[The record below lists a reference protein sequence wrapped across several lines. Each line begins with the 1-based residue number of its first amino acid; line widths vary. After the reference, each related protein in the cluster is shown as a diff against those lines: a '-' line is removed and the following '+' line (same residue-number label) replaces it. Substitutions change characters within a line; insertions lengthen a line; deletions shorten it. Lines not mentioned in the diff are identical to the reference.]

1 MSVLLLQGD
10 AVVARKAGREI
21 AASAFAAD
29 VAALAARLPANGRPL
44 NLCRDRYRFFV
55 GLAASAVNKVPCIL
69 PPSSAAHLIRDLLT
83 DEPDAYL
90 LSDGEVIE
98 GIATVMV
105 DADGTSGSADLP
117 SVDRQSIAAILYT
130 SGSTGRPLPHPR
142 SWNSLLESAH
152 AVQRRFGLQP
162 GSTVIAT
169 VPHQH
174 SYGLESS
181 ILLPALHGGAID
193 TAHPFFPRDV
203 RDRIAASPRP
213 RWLVTTPIHLHALLA
228 EAGELPPLD
237 GIVSATAPLAL
248 ELATAAERR
257 FGAVLYEIYGC
268 SEAGQLA
275 TRTPTSSSRWSC
287 LDGVTLRQEQGVTI
301 AEGTFLDQPTRLA
314 DVLELDGPDHNK
326 ATKFELRGR
335 LQDLVNIGGRRSS
348 IAYLTHHLTSIDGVV
363 DGVFFSPGDDHDP
376 AARLMAFVVAP
387 SLSAGEILAALRLR
401 IDPVFLPRP
410 LHLVDALPRNAT
422 GKIQREDLLALAAR
436 VA

>member
-1 MSVLLLQGD
+1 MTALLQAGG
-10 AVVARKAGREI
+10 VVARKAGRAI
-21 AASAFAAD
+21 SASAFAAD

-69 PPSSAAHLIRDLLT
+69 PPSSAAHLLRDLLT

-90 LSDGEVIE
+90 LSDGETID

-105 DADGTSGSADLP
+105 DEDGTGSSAAMP
-117 SVDRQSIAAILYT
+117 VVDRHSIAAILYT
-130 SGSTGRPLPHPR
+130 SGSTGRPVPHPR

-152 AVQRRFGLQP
+152 AVQRRFGFAS
-162 GSTVIAT
+162 GATVVAT

-174 SYGLESS
+174 SYGLESA
-181 ILLPALHGGAID
+181 ILLPALHGGVID

-203 RDRIAASPRP
+203 LDRIAASKRP

-237 GIVSATAPLAL
+237 GLVSATAPLAL

-257 FGAVLYEIYGC
+257 FGTVLYEIYGC

-275 TRTPTSSSRWSC
+275 TRTPTASSQWSC
-287 LDGVTLRQEQGVTI
+287 LDGVTLRQESGFTI
-301 AEGTFLDQPTRLA
+301 AEGVFIDQPTRLA
-314 DVLELDGPDHNK
+314 DLLDLDGP
-326 ATKFELRGR
+326 TRFELRGR
-335 LQDLVNIGGRRSS
+335 LQDVVNIGGRRSS
-348 IAYLTHHLTSIDGVV
+348 IAHLTHHLTAIDGVV
-363 DGVFFSPGDDHDP
+363 DGVFFSPGDDHNP

-387 SLSAGEILAALRLR
+387 TLTQDAILAALRQR

-422 GKIQREDLLALAAR
+422 GKIRREDLLALAAR